1 KTDTTESKDTISE
14 STNENTNETVDE
26 KVTIDNIQKH
36 IESLG
41 IKVEVDEPYY
51 KLVGANVFVNPN
63 LSHALISK

>member
-1 KTDTTESKDTISE
+1 MKIQNK
-14 STNENTNETVDE
+14 TVDE

-51 KLVGANVFVNPN
+51 KLVGANAAIKFT
-63 LSHALISK
+63 LEILE